1 MISAEEC
8 FQMRKNGKI
17 VAAIAVATL
26 VFGNFAS
33 CSKKGESAEKPAKEK
48 KTSKGVALKENPA
61 SDFSYTMTDDGQGVL
76 IKKYIGSSPKII
88 IPATIEGL
96 PVLEVEYLADLD
108 HEYGDS
114 YWDNLWDVYRYPKNN
129 VTITHI
135 SFPDSVRYTGSRS
148 SFTVGMSLRDYD
160 ALEYIKFPA
169 GIETHPATYAGDP
182 VLDAV
187 TGKQTLDSS
196 IPSVKD
202 CDKLNKIIIPEGI
215 KVLPNFQDC
224 KALKSIT
231 LPSTVEVIPDS
242 CFFCCT
248 SLEEIIIPETI
259 TKITFDTKTVSE
271 YGRETINESSA
282 FACTHLNLA
291 TQAKLKQ
298 LGYNGEF

>member
-1 MISAEEC
+1 
-8 FQMRKNGKI
+8 MRKNGKI

-26 VFGNFAS
+26 VFCNFAS
-33 CSKKGESAEKPAKEK
+33 CSKKGDSAEKPAKEK
-48 KTSKGVALKENPA
+48 KTSKDVALKENPA
-61 SDFSYTMTDDGQGVL
+61 SDISYTMTDDGQGVL

-96 PVLEVEYLADLD
+96 PVLEVENLADRD
-108 HEYGDS
+108 HEYGDLYWS
-114 YWDNLWDVYRYPKNN
+114 YLWNDYRYHKNN

-135 SFPDSVRYTGSRS
+135 SFPDSVRYTA
-148 SFTVGMSLRDYD
+148 MSLENYD

-169 GIETHPATYAGDP
+169 GIETHPATSVDDP

-187 TGKQTLDSS
+187 TGKQTLESS
-196 IPSVKD
+196 IPSVEG

-215 KVLPNFQDC
+215 KVLPNFQNC

-231 LPSTVEVIPDS
+231 LPSTVEVIPTS
-242 CFFCCT
+242 CFSGCT

-259 TKITFDTKTVSE
+259 TKITFDTKTFDDYWGE
-271 YGRETINESSA
+271 ETIYKSYA
-282 FACTHLNLA
+282 FLGTHLNLA

-298 LGYNGEF
+298 LGYNGKF

>member
-48 KTSKGVALKENPA
+48 KTSKDVALKENPA

-96 PVLEVEYLADLD
+96 PVLEVEYLADRD
-108 HEYGDS
+108 HEYGDL
-114 YWDNLWDVYRYPKNN
+114 YWNDWCDDYRYPKNN

-135 SFPDSVRYTGSRS
+135 SFPDSVRHTGGSYG
-148 SFTVGMSLRDYD
+148 GMSLDNYD

-169 GIETHPATYAGDP
+169 GIETHPATTYGEP
-182 VLDAV
+182 LPLLDAV
-187 TGKQTLDSS
+187 TGKQTLASS

-242 CFFCCT
+242 CFSGCT

-259 TKITFDTKTVSE
+259 TKITFDTKYVD
-271 YGRETINESSA
+271 YGRENIYENHA
-282 FACTHLNLA
+282 FKGTHLNLA

>member
-1 MISAEEC
+1 
-8 FQMRKNGKI
+8 MRKIGKI

-33 CSKKGESAEKPAKEK
+33 CSKKGESAEKTAKEK

-96 PVLEVEYLADLD
+96 PVLEVEDLADLD
-108 HEYGDS
+108 HEYGDL
-114 YWDNLWDVYRYPKNN
+114 YWDNLWNDYRYHKNN

-135 SFPDSVRYTGSRS
+135 SFPDSVRYIRNH
-148 SFTVGMSLRDYD
+148 SFRMSILEDYD

-169 GIETHPATYAGDP
+169 GIETHPAIDFGDP
-182 VLDAV
+182 LLDAV
-187 TGKQTLDSS
+187 TGEQVLESS
-196 IPSVKD
+196 IPSVEG

-231 LPSTVEVIPDS
+231 LPSTVEVIPRS
-242 CFFCCT
+242 CFSGCT

-259 TKITFDTKTVSE
+259 TKITFDTKTFDE
-271 YGRETINESSA
+271 YWGKETISKSYA
-282 FACTHLNLA
+282 FSGTHLNLA